1 MTTNTTTPHPAR
13 NTLSRTPNR
22 PARPLQGLLP
32 GLLGGVLAWSAGGAH
47 AQQLEV
53 VATGLNRPCDMTVD
67 PEGRL
72 LVVEQDGLVRV
83 IEADGTLLEK
93 PFIEVDRSN
102 FTDHTSNW
110 ERGLLGIALAP
121 DYADSGVFYL
131 YYSDKEGDTV
141 TSRFTA
147 STPTS
152 ADWSSEEVLL
162 EIDQPYGNHNGGSLR
177 FGPDGM
183 LYIGPGDGGAAN
195 DPKNAGQRLD
205 THLGKLLRIDVSGV
219 PDKGKPYAVPADN
232 PFVDDEGALPE
243 IWSYGL
249 RNPWRFEFDSLG
261 RLWIADVGQN
271 RYEYVHVQPAGS
283 GGGENYGWKLME
295 GTGEFKAG
303 RDPADDP
310 ARLDRTAHIDRGLEP
325 PVFEYRHHPNAS
337 ITGGYFYEGDAYPW
351 LRGRYFC
358 ADFMSGRFWSFRPRT
373 RTHEGKEG
381 TVEYTYA
388 DDIVE
393 HTQAIAASFGGSGP
407 SLAISSFGISPDGQ
421 TIYVLDHKAG
431 RVLRFAE

>member
-1 MTTNTTTPHPAR
+1 MRMTPRALP
-13 NTLSRTPNR
+13 LS
-22 PARPLQGLLP
+22 
-32 GLLGGVLAWSAGGAH
+32 VFLAVSLALSSALH

-53 VATGLNRPCDMTVD
+53 VAEGLNRPCDMTID

-83 IEADGTLLEK
+83 IEADGTLRES

-121 DYADSGVFYL
+121 DYADSREFFL

-152 ADWSSEEVLL
+152 ADWGTEEPLL
-162 EIDQPYGNHNGGSLR
+162 EIEQPFGNHNGGCIR

-183 LYIGPGDGGAAN
+183 LYIGPGDGGKAN
-195 DPKNAGQRLD
+195 DTLNAGQRLD
-205 THLGKLLRIDVSGV
+205 THLGKLLRIDVMGE
-219 PDKGKPYAVPADN
+219 PDPGMPYAIPDDN
-232 PFVDDEGALPE
+232 PFVGDSDALPE
-243 IWSYGL
+243 IWSFGL
-249 RNPWRFEFDSLG
+249 RNPWKFGFDSMG

-271 RYEYVHVQPAGS
+271 RFEYVHVQPAGS
-283 GGGENYGWKLME
+283 EGGENYGWKIME
-295 GTGEFKAG
+295 GAGEFRPG
-303 RDPADDP
+303 RKKKDDP
-310 ARLDRTAHIDRGLEP
+310 DRLDRAEHIERGLQP
-325 PVFEYRHHPNAS
+325 PVFEYRHHPIAS
-337 ITGGYFYEGDAYPW
+337 ITGGYFYEGEKYPW

-373 RTHEGKEG
+373 RTHNGATG
-381 TVEYTYA
+381 STDYIYA

-393 HTQAIAASFGGSGP
+393 HTDAIKASFGGKGP
-407 SLAISSFGISPDGQ
+407 GLAISSFGISNDGE